1 MYLKLAS
8 ILFAVCYSLVGGMAV
23 GQEKPSA
30 IPMTSVAL
38 NAGGNEDPDL
48 DKLRGELEAAA
59 SRYTHLATS
68 DFVRNRE
75 INLPFHPKFQKLA
88 QQQIDLAKDLQ
99 QWGEQPELV
108 RKLIK
113 HVDPKVR
120 TLVIATLYARLDG
133 RDLPYIASLAKDKA
147 PTFKYLHDPFSA
159 GGYTGDLAEIED
171 PQTVGDVAGKML
183 SVYYKA
189 VGEGGDRDIEQFD
202 FDRYW
207 SVRAKRKTCAS
218 WLLVQVE
225 YATRSTSPL
234 QPQYKND
241 VAAAIAKIKA
251 LPPNERAWTQLFIKT
266 RSFTNVEEYLSNAD
280 CLAALKEVGPDQ
292 IMKFLNCM
300 PVVDDPDLSFKVGE
314 EDRGRVH
321 FWMALFVLR
330 NAKELL
336 RVEDV
341 PSLLELETFQRENPT
356 LLDVSS
362 EWAAAAAELA
372 AQKNTDTGV
381 AIIDAA
387 LKRFP
392 MTEWGGKYQ
401 APLVASL
408 WRINGTKAQAKIV
421 DWCYAAQAN
430 VTQNKRADL
439 SNGLVDLLQAM
450 FKEDKK
456 QATPLLTKLIHDPRS
471 EQLDWY
477 ALRFMLE
484 IVNEGRNP
492 PLVTPDEFHASGA
505 KSNKTMDEWRKKLKQ
520 ELKK

>member
-1 MYLKLAS
+1 M
-8 ILFAVCYSLVGGMAV
+8 
-23 GQEKPSA
+23 
-30 IPMTSVAL
+30 
-38 NAGGNEDPDL
+38 
-48 DKLRGELEAAA
+48 
-59 SRYTHLATS
+59 S
-68 DFVRNRE
+68 D
-75 INLPFHPKFQKLA
+75 
-88 QQQIDLAKDLQ
+88 
-99 QWGEQPELV
+99 
-108 RKLIK
+108 
-113 HVDPKVR
+113 
-120 TLVIATLYARLDG
+120 
-133 RDLPYIASLAKDKA
+133 
-147 PTFKYLHDPFSA
+147 
-159 GGYTGDLAEIED
+159 
-171 PQTVGDVAGKML
+171 
-183 SVYYKA
+183 
-189 VGEGGDRDIEQFD
+189 
-202 FDRYW
+202 
-207 SVRAKRKTCAS
+207 
-218 WLLVQVE
+218 
-225 YATRSTSPL
+225 
-234 QPQYKND
+234 
-241 VAAAIAKIKA
+241 
-251 LPPNERAWTQLFIKT
+251 
-266 RSFTNVEEYLSNAD
+266 AD
-280 CLAALKEVGPDQ
+280 CLTALKEAGPDQ
-292 IMKFLNCM
+292 IMEFLKCK
-300 PVVDDPDLSFKVGE
+300 PVVDDPDLNFEVGE
-314 EDRGRVH
+314 KDRGRVH
-321 FWMALFVLR
+321 FWMALFVLK

-341 PSLLELETFQRENPT
+341 SSLLELETFQRENPT
-356 LLDVSS
+356 LLGVSS

-372 AQKNTDTGV
+372 VQKDTDKGV

-456 QATPLLTKLIHDPRS
+456 QATPLLTELIHDPRS